1 MGAGARGVALQGQH
15 GMVHGPVCRLRVSGF
30 LCRIKLCSQKGGE
43 TMAPWG
49 NGGEQPVPF
58 QGLPPSCVAGVG
70 GVPCKPL
77 PRSGSRS
84 PGGLTLDVA
93 FDLCL
98 DLVSDG
104 RCFPNYP
111 LHVGLCWLFVLTRS
125 LSFSQE
131 KKKIPWKGVCGVGER
146 SMLSH
151 TTQESYSALHIA
163 LGAPTHGR
171 QFHAPWLV
179 S

>member
-1 MGAGARGVALQGQH
+1 MLLLIFALTWLVMGAASLITPF
-15 GMVHGPVCRLRVSGF
+15 M
-30 LCRIKLCSQKGGE
+30 
-43 TMAPWG
+43 WG
-49 NGGEQPVPF
+49 
-58 QGLPPSCVAGVG
+58 CAG
-70 GVPCKPL
+70 C
-77 PRSGSRS
+77 
-84 PGGLTLDVA
+84 
-93 FDLCL
+93 LCL
-98 DLVSDG
+98 
-104 RCFPNYP
+104 P
-111 LHVGLCWLFVLTRS
+111 GLS
-125 LSFSQE
+125 LSLKK